1 MVEGALIHFCQPFF
15 WFSFYIFG
23 IMIAIVYDRL
33 INISNNDKL
42 SLIYGTFLLIIVIMS
57 IDGNIRLK
65 EMPTWEI
72 KFDDPSLMVLGKIAL
87 CSFYLFLF
95 GWLAKKSIIF
105 VSFALKVLAKYSF
118 SIFFL
123 HQFMILHLERHPHKS
138 FFSGLNFWQA
148 ELAALLIAI
157 ATCVICISVA
167 WLLKKISEKYS
178 RMVIGC

>member
-72 KFDDPSLMVLGKIAL
+72 KFDDPSNGTGENCAL
-87 CSFYLFLF
+87 FFLF
-95 GWLAKKSIIF
+95 VFIRLA
-105 VSFALKVLAKYSF
+105 
-118 SIFFL
+118 
-123 HQFMILHLERHPHKS
+123 
-138 FFSGLNFWQA
+138 G
-148 ELAALLIAI
+148 
-157 ATCVICISVA
+157 
-167 WLLKKISEKYS
+167 
-178 RMVIGC
+178 